1 MDTTQACPHCEKPI
15 FRKSADGAKLKAK
28 TRILVLHKAGG
39 EVEINCG
46 SCGKGVLLP
55 LIVVDTLKLRKAHMP
70 KLVVRKG
77 T

>member
-1 MDTTQACPHCEKPI
+1 MMDCPHCSSPV
-15 FRKSADGAKLKAK
+15 FVPTGDGQKLKAR

-39 EVEINCG
+39 VEINCG

-55 LIVVDTLKLRKAHMP
+55 LQVVEGIALRKADSP
-70 KLVVRKG
+70 RLVARK